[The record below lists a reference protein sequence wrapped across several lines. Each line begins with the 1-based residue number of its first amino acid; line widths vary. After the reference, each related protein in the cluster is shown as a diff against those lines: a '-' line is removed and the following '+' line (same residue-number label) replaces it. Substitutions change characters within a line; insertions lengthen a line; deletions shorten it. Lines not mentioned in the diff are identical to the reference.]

1 MNSTFERATKG
12 NLAEK
17 FRVLWETS
25 IFLPDTVAFLDD
37 NPNATRRERADVV
50 LVDQFHRWRSDCVV
64 LAERYFVK
72 FPDIAE
78 DETLA
83 LELIVQEFELQAK
96 QTDISKRPKLVEF
109 VARFP
114 NLRQLLTSILAK
126 RGPFERFPSYAEA
139 TRDVTNA
146 EAPTVTPRGKS
157 ETTADLSVTTT
168 DQSTHL
174 VSHDTF
180 SALPVEVLDLLR
192 THMSEQTYSG
202 GEYLMRQGETG
213 TSLVLLCDGIVEI
226 NLDDKDGNR
235 HFIARSGPGEVLGE
249 MAMLTEEPRSANVVA
264 EGDVRVLVLP
274 ADTFHKLAKE
284 HPSITYVLT
293 QLVATRLG
301 GRTRDALADKTL
313 GGYRIKRRLG
323 QGGMAVVYEA
333 NEIESG
339 RRVALKMMSH
349 RLVYDEAA
357 LDLFQREADIIE
369 SFRHDNIVRMFGR
382 FDAFR
387 TYFIVLEYCNG
398 ISLERILRTYG
409 PLPVSEFRK
418 VIGQVAVAMSYAHAA
433 NIVHRDIKPGN
444 IMVNRDGIVKLM
456 DFGLAKPV
464 DTGHRKNSDP
474 IVGTPRYMAP
484 EQLAGEAVGKEAD
497 YYALGCS
504 AYKMLTGKSLFS
516 ETGIDELRQIHA
528 TWKTPSFEEFC
539 PRFDHEVCELLTQAL
554 DRDPE
559 TRRVDLEKLS
569 RWAGP
574 VDQALFC
581 DPDFDDFEDGWQ
593 QSATVIE

>member
-1 MNSTFERATKG
+1 MNSTIERATKG
-12 NLAEK
+12 TLPEK
-17 FRVLWETS
+17 FSVLWETS
-25 IFLPDTVAFLDD
+25 IFLPDAVAFLDD
-37 NPNATRRERADVV
+37 YPNATRRERAAVL
-50 LVDQFHRWRSDCVV
+50 LVDQFYRWRSDCVV

-78 DETLA
+78 DETLT

-114 NLRQLLTSILAK
+114 NLRQPLTRILAQK
-126 RGPFERFPSYAEA
+126 GHFERFPSYAEA
-139 TRDVTNA
+139 TQDITDA
-146 EAPTVTPRGKS
+146 EAPTVTPRGKTD
-157 ETTADLSVTTT
+157 TTVDLSITTI

-180 SALPVEVLDLLR
+180 SALPSEVLELLR
-192 THMSEQTYSG
+192 THMSEQTYRG

-213 TSLVLLCDGIVEI
+213 TSLVLLCDGIVGI
-226 NLDDKDGNR
+226 SSDDKDGNR

-301 GRTRDALADKTL
+301 GRARDALADKTL
-313 GGYRIKRRLG
+313 GGYEIKRRLG
-323 QGGMAVVYEA
+323 QGGMAIVYEA
-333 NEIESG
+333 SELESG

-369 SFRHDNIVRMFGR
+369 SFRHENIVRMHGR

-387 TYFIVLEYCNG
+387 TYFIVLEYCDG
-398 ISLERILRTYG
+398 ISLERIIRTYG
-409 PLPVSEFRK
+409 PLPVGEFRK
-418 VIGQVAVAMSYAHAA
+418 VIGQVAVAMSYAHDSD
-433 NIVHRDIKPGN
+433 IVHRDIKPGN

-456 DFGLAKPV
+456 DFGLATPV
-464 DTGHRKNSDP
+464 DTGHRKKSDP

-484 EQLAGEAVGKEAD
+484 EQLAGEAVGKESD
-497 YYALGCS
+497 YYALGCT
-504 AYKMLTGKSLFS
+504 AYKMLTGKSLFA
-516 ETGIDELRQIHA
+516 ETDIDELRRIHA
-528 TWKTPSFEEFC
+528 TWKTPSFDEFC
-539 PRFDHEVCELLTQAL
+539 PRVDNEVRELLIQAL
-554 DRDPE
+554 NRDRE

-581 DPDFDDFEDGWQ
+581 DPDFDDSAEGW